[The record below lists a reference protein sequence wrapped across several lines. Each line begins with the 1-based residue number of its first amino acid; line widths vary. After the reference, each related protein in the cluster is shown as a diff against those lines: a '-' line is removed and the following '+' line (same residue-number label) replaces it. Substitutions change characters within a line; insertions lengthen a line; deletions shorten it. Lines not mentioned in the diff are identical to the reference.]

1 MKSTGCA
8 IASKL
13 MEHNEENI
21 VHSFNDLNSN
31 ELEYLCT
38 NSIGSHFIQDS
49 LISLNKRKD
58 FENFNK
64 LFDKLKVIFK
74 RMNIQEF

>member
-1 MKSTGCA
+1 MKPTGCA

-21 VHSFNDLNSN
+21 VKSFNDLNSN

-38 NSIGSHFIQDS
+38 NSVGSHFIQDS
-49 LISLNKRKD
+49 LISLNNRKD
-58 FENFNK
+58 VANFNIFFEK
-64 LFDKLKVIFK
+64 TKVKKITG
-74 RMNIQEF
+74 